1 MNPQASAG
9 KMLSILTALVA
20 IAAVST
26 SIWLNPPSETK
37 ARSLDRERLDG
48 LRTTAFAIKKYFD
61 VQHALPADLKAL
73 DSERNQPIQANWHD
87 PETHQP
93 IEYEIIGLQT
103 YRLCATF
110 DRNSDWQRPGDYD
123 FKKHS
128 AGHDCFVYNVGS
140 QQSDAGED

>member
-48 LRTTAFAIKKYFD
+48 LRTTAFAIKKYFA
-61 VQHALPADLKAL
+61 VQHALPAALKAL
-73 DSERNQPIQANWHD
+73 DSERNQPIQR
-87 PETHQP
+87 TGMTQ
-93 IEYEIIGLQT
+93 
-103 YRLCATF
+103 
-110 DRNSDWQRPGDYD
+110 
-123 FKKHS
+123 KHINPS
-128 AGHDCFVYNVGS
+128 NTKS
-140 QQSDAGED
+140 

>member
-1 MNPQASAG
+1 MNLPASSG
-9 KMLSILTALVA
+9 KVLSLLVALVA
-20 IAAVST
+20 VAAVST

-48 LRTTAFAIKKYFD
+48 LRTTAFAIKRYFD
-61 VQHALPADLKAL
+61 VQHALPANLKAL
-73 DSERNQPIQANWHD
+73 DNERNQPIQANWHD

-128 AGHDCFVYNVGS
+128 AGHDCFVYNVS
-140 QQSDAGED
+140 QSDAGRD